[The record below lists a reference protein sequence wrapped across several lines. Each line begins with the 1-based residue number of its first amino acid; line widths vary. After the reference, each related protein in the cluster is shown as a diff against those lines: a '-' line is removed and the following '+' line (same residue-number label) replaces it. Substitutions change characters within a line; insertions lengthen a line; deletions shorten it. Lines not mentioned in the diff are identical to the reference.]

1 MTSNTFCMFSI
12 ELTEITSYTAI
23 KRTRIQGEGFDLMNM
38 KTGQSVLERRKDIPL
53 YKQLKAALMVW
64 IQESENGTP
73 LPTEEELCRQYAVSR
88 QTVRQAVLELVDE
101 DLVSRRPGQGSFVKR
116 KKISRDTRWALEDF
130 NREMR
135 FHGLEPETIVLSLT
149 VEKSLD
155 FVSRNLGIAKQE
167 DVLLVRRQ
175 RFVDGWPVVIQQSY
189 LPSRLFPGFDEKKQ
203 ELESR
208 SMHSIIEQ
216 DYRFELQSAERTVE
230 AIPAPSRE
238 AELLKIAPGSPVL
251 YSTSVW
257 KTHEDVC
264 VEFVLEWYRGDRS
277 QFNIQL
283 NRKKESAT

>member
-1 MTSNTFCMFSI
+1 MHEAGRENH
-12 ELTEITSYTAI
+12 
-23 KRTRIQGEGFDLMNM
+23 LMNRELR
-38 KTGQSVLERRKDIPL
+38 QNVLEKRKDIPL

-64 IQESENGTP
+64 IQESENGTS
-73 LPTEEELCRQYAVSR
+73 LPTEEELCRQFGVSR
-88 QTVRQAVLELVDE
+88 QTVRQAVLELVD
-101 DLVSRRPGQGSFVKR
+101 DGLVTRRPGQGSFVKK

-135 FHGLEPETIVLSLT
+135 FHGLAPETIVLSLT
-149 VEKSLD
+149 IEKSLD
-155 FVSRNLGIAKQE
+155 FVSRQLNVAKQE
-167 DVLLVRRQ
+167 EVVVIRRQ

-189 LPSRLFPGFDEKKQ
+189 LPARLFPDFASKQ
-203 ELESR
+203 KDLETR
-208 SMHSIIEQ
+208 SLHAIIEQ
-216 DYRFELQSAERTVE
+216 DYHYLLQSAERTVE

-257 KTHEDVC
+257 KIDNEVC

-283 NRKKESAT
+283 GRKRE

>member
-1 MTSNTFCMFSI
+1 MFCI
-12 ELTEITSYTAI
+12 ELSTNTPYTITNNEKT
-23 KRTRIQGEGFDLMNM
+23 QGEDVDLMKMDN
-38 KTGQSVLERRKDIPL
+38 GQHMLIKSKDIPL

-73 LPTEEELCRQYAVSR
+73 LPTEEELCRQFGVSR

-101 DLVSRRPGQGSFVKR
+101 DLVSRRPGQGSFVKK

-149 VEKSLD
+149 LEKSLD
-155 FVSRNLGIAKQE
+155 FVSRQLGIAKQE
-167 DVLLVRRQ
+167 EVLVIRRQ

-189 LPSRLFPGFDEKKQ
+189 LPYRLFPDFSTKQ
-203 ELESR
+203 KELVNR

-216 DYRFELQSAERTVE
+216 DYQYELQNAERTVE

-257 KTHEDVC
+257 KTHNDVC

-283 NRKKESAT
+283 VRKK

>member
-1 MTSNTFCMFSI
+1 MFGI
-12 ELTEITSYTAI
+12 ELSRISPYTRANST
-23 KRTRIQGEGFDLMNM
+23 RTQGEGLDLMKIEN
-38 KTGQSVLERRKDIPL
+38 GQSLLEKRKDIPL

-73 LPTEEELCRQYAVSR
+73 LPTEEELCHQFGVSR

-101 DLVSRRPGQGSFVKR
+101 DFVSRRPGQGSFVKR

-135 FHGLEPETIVLSLT
+135 FHGLDPETIVLSLT
-149 VEKSLD
+149 IEQSLD
-155 FVSRNLGIAKQE
+155 FVSRRLGIAKQE
-167 DVLLVRRQ
+167 EVIVIRRQ

-189 LPSRLFPGFDEKKQ
+189 LPARLFSGFESKKKD
-203 ELESR
+203 LESR
-208 SMHSIIEQ
+208 SLHSIIEL
-216 DYRFELQSAERTVE
+216 DYKYELQSAERTVE

-283 NRKKESAT
+283 GRRKESSEK

>member
-1 MTSNTFCMFSI
+1 MASNTFCMFSI
-12 ELTEITSYTAI
+12 ELSAITPYTVANSV
-23 KRTRIQGEGFDLMNM
+23 RIEDCNLMIVDN
-38 KTGQSVLERRKDIPL
+38 GQHVLEKRKDIPL

-64 IQESENGTP
+64 IQESENGTS
-73 LPTEEELCRQYAVSR
+73 LPTEEELCRQYGVSR

-135 FHGLEPETIVLSLT
+135 FHGLAPETIVLSLT
-149 VEKSLD
+149 KEKSLD
-155 FVSRNLGIAKQE
+155 FVSRQLGIAKQE
-167 DVLLVRRQ
+167 EVVVVRRQ

-189 LPSRLFPGFDEKKQ
+189 LPCRLFPDFASKEKD
-203 ELESR
+203 LESR

-216 DYRFELQSAERTVE
+216 DYQYELQSAERSVE

-277 QFNIQL
+277 QFKIQL
-283 NRKKESAT
+283 GRRKENPEK

>member
-1 MTSNTFCMFSI
+1 MPSNTFCMFSI
-12 ELTEITSYTAI
+12 ELSLLPPYTA
-23 KRTRIQGEGFDLMNM
+23 TESMRIQGGGFNLMNM
-38 KTGQSVLERRKDIPL
+38 TTGQSVLERRKDIPL

-73 LPTEEELCRQYAVSR
+73 LPTEEELCRQYSVSR

-155 FVSRNLGIAKQE
+155 FVSRNLGIATQE
-167 DVLLVRRQ
+167 EVLVIRRQ

-189 LPSRLFPGFDEKKQ
+189 LPSRLFPNFKEKEK

-216 DYRFELQSAERTVE
+216 DYKYELQNAERTDE
-230 AIPAPSRE
+230 AIPAPTKE

-251 YSTSVW
+251 YSTSIW

-264 VEFVLEWYRGDRS
+264 VEYVLEWYRGDRS

-283 NRKKESAT
+283 NRKKEPAV